1 MSRDPENEDVE
12 IVVWRDGNGVW
23 RCNVNIDH
31 GHRQKLLETGALE
44 LAASDDVTLQVVALN
59 PLPRD
64 TIHIEHLR
72 VSLPVE
78 RVI

>member
-1 MSRDPENEDVE
+1 MAQDGENEDVE

-31 GHRQKLLETGALE
+31 EHRQKLLETGALE
-44 LAASDDVTLQVVALN
+44 LAANDDVTLQVVALD

-72 VSLPVE
+72 ISLPVV
-78 RVI
+78 RRF